1 MYRLTVRSCCQ
12 GDITAPVAIDTTAT
26 VINAAAA
33 TVHFEIGI
41 VDLLLR
47 VRVVADVCLEPPD
60 VRLMALGRELRIGG
74 DGRIGTAVPDSD
86 LLVLVSAFDCTRLPI
101 ERSVQ
106 LRLTWRNA
114 SQLVDSVVLAYIPVE
129 SATGSKGPKNRFQAT
144 LPRHWLRTAGDV
156 PLRLAS
162 VGDANATTAVDFVLT
177 LSGSKPLVM
186 VREVVGRP
194 VGVLNPQRIS
204 GPASRP
210 IRNSAGLRQAA
221 SFYQNGVT
229 WNQLVRAQLSSVLS
243 DSAGPIHRPAEW
255 APPD

>member
-60 VRLMALGRELRIGG
+60 VRLMASGRELRIGG

-114 SQLVDSVVLAYIPVE
+114 SQSVDSVVLAYVPVE
-129 SATGSKGPKNRFQAT
+129 SATASEGPKNRFQAT
-144 LPRHWLRTAGDV
+144 VPRHWLGTAGDV

-177 LSGSKPLVM
+177 LSGSKPFLVA
-186 VREVVGRP
+186 REVVGG
-194 VGVLNPQRIS
+194 VIGAALGVLLVLLLMHSLRNRTDAKQVAADSPHSTRAAPVAGQQQR
-204 GPASRP
+204 R
-210 IRNSAGLRQAA
+210 AGL
-221 SFYQNGVT
+221 VH
-229 WNQLVRAQLSSVLS
+229 
-243 DSAGPIHRPAEW
+243 HRSCCC
-255 APPD
+255 